1 MGERVRLCR
10 PNECWPAAAQVGARG
25 NAFTRLV
32 DQLRC
37 VLVAKCG
44 AQPFLELGPD
54 ASWAQYGLV

>member
-1 MGERVRLCR
+1 MQRVLWQLWLAL
-10 PNECWPAAAQVGARG
+10 EADTWVGARG
-25 NAFTRLV
+25 CSAGRLA

-54 ASWAQYGLV
+54 SSWKGYAVQ